1 MEKKNKEGNTTFAL
15 LPLRLHNDH
24 LSKGKIY
31 IYIYITPR
39 TTLATYSDVSAE
51 DKEEATAL
59 PRANTSSHISCIE
72 LLQDLGS

>member
-15 LPLRLHNDH
+15 PPLRLHNDH

-31 IYIYITPR
+31 ICITPR

-51 DKEEATAL
+51 DKKEATAL

-72 LLQDLGS
+72 LLQGLGS